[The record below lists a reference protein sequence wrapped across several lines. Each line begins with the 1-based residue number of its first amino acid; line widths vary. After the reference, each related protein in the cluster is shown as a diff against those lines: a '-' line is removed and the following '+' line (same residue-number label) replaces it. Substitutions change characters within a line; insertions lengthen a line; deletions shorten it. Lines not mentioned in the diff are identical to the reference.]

1 MLLRIIEMQA
11 LAATL
16 IGEFEFSLPAQTSE
30 NIIYRKPATLMA
42 PMAEG
47 HPGVWMG
54 LKVKSVT

>member
-1 MLLRIIEMQA
+1 MQA

-16 IGEFEFSLPAQTSE
+16 IAEFEFSLTAQTSE
-30 NIIYRKPATLMA
+30 NIIRRKPATLMA

-47 HPGVWMG
+47 HHGVWLG

>member
-1 MLLRIIEMQA
+1 MQA

-47 HPGVWMG
+47 HSGVWMG